1 MKLFGQSDPT
11 RRPTVRRPTVIS
23 VLDVG
28 SSKICCL
35 IARLMPFEDED
46 TREALRGRTHA
57 IEVIGIGHQRSRGIK
72 SGVVVNLDATE
83 QAIRL
88 AVDAAERMAGVTV
101 DSLIV
106 NISAGRLASE
116 TYSASVALSGK
127 AVEDA
132 DIGRV
137 LFAGRRHSVSDGRSV
152 VHALPIGYSLDAD
165 GGIADPRGMVGERLG
180 VDMHM
185 VTADTPPLRNIE
197 LCIARSHLAAERMV
211 ATPYASGLAVL
222 VDDEAELGCACIDF
236 GGGTTSIAV
245 FAKGEL
251 VHVDAIA
258 IGGQHVTTDIARGLS
273 TPLEEAE
280 RLKTVHGSALP
291 SPADERE
298 MISVPPIGDDDGE
311 PANQVPRSALT
322 RIIRPRVEEILELVR
337 DRLNASGFAA
347 LVGRRMVLTGGAG
360 QLTGLIEGARRVLA
374 RNVRLGRPLGIAGL
388 PEVARGPAFSAAV
401 GLIIYPQI
409 ATMEQC
415 AARHEPRLAMTGT
428 GGYLSRVGQ
437 WFRESF

>member
-1 MKLFGQSDPT
+1 MKMFGSPDQN
-11 RRPTVRRPTVIS
+11 RRPMARRPKIVSI
-23 VLDVG
+23 LDIG

-35 IARLMPFEDED
+35 IARLTPLEGDG
-46 TREALRGRTHA
+46 TAEALRGRTHA
-57 IEVIGIGHQRSRGIK
+57 IEVVGIGHQRSRGIK
-72 SGVVVNLDATE
+72 SGVVVNLDAAE

-88 AVDAAERMAGVTV
+88 AVDTAERMAGLTV
-101 DSLIV
+101 DSLVV

-127 AVEDA
+127 AVEEV

-137 LFAGRRHSVSDGRSV
+137 LAAGRRHSVSDGRSV
-152 VHALPIGYSLDAD
+152 VHAMPIGYSLDAN

-185 VTADTPPLRNIE
+185 VTGDAQPLHNIE
-197 LCIARSHLAAERMV
+197 LCINRCHLSVERLV
-211 ATPYASGLAVL
+211 ATPYASGLSVL
-222 VDDEAELGCACIDF
+222 VDDESELGCACVDF
-236 GGGTTSIAV
+236 GGGTTTIAV
-245 FAKGEL
+245 FAKGEF

-258 IGGQHVTTDIARGLS
+258 IGGQHITTDIARGLS
-273 TPLEEAE
+273 TKLEVAE
-280 RLKTVHGSALP
+280 RLKTMYGSALP

-298 MISVPPIGDDDGE
+298 IISVPAIGDDEHE

-337 DRLNASGFAA
+337 DRLNESGYAA
-347 LVGRRMVLTGGAG
+347 LVGRRMILTGGAS
-360 QLTGLIEGARRVLA
+360 QLTGLGEAARRVLA

-388 PEVARGPAFSAAV
+388 PEVAKGPAFSAAV
-401 GLIIYPQI
+401 GLIIYPQV

-415 AARHEPRLAMTGT
+415 EGGSDAPFAMTGT
-428 GGYLSRVGQ
+428 GGYFARVGH

>member
-1 MKLFGQSDPT
+1 MKMFGQPDQK
-11 RRPTVRRPTVIS
+11 RAIVRRPTIVSI
-23 VLDVG
+23 LDIG

-35 IARLMPFEDED
+35 IARLKPLEEGESA
-46 TREALRGRTHA
+46 EALRGRTHS

-72 SGVVVNLDATE
+72 SGVVVNLDAAE

-88 AVDAAERMAGVTV
+88 AVDAAERQAGITV

-106 NISAGRLASE
+106 NISAGRLGSE

-127 AVEDA
+127 AVEEV

-137 LFAGRRHSVSDGRSV
+137 LAAGRRHSVSDGRSV
-152 VHALPIGYSLDAD
+152 VHAMPIGYSLDAN

-185 VTADTPPLRNIE
+185 VTGDAQPLRNIE
-197 LCIARSHLAAERMV
+197 LCINRCHLSVERLV
-211 ATPYASGLAVL
+211 ATPYASGLSVL
-222 VDDEAELGCACIDF
+222 VDDESELGCASVDF
-236 GGGTTSIAV
+236 GGGTTTIAV
-245 FAKGEL
+245 FSKGEF

-258 IGGQHVTTDIARGLS
+258 IGGQHITTDIARGLS
-273 TPLEEAE
+273 TRLDVAE
-280 RLKTVHGSALP
+280 RLKTVYGSALP

-298 MISVPPIGDDDGE
+298 IISVPTIGDDENE
-311 PANQVPRSALT
+311 PANQIPRSALT

-337 DRLNASGFAA
+337 DRLNESGYAA
-347 LVGRRMVLTGGAG
+347 LVGRRMVLTGGAS
-360 QLTGLIEGARRVLA
+360 QLTGLVESARRVLA

-388 PEVARGPAFSAAV
+388 PEVAKGPAFSTAV
-401 GLIIYPQI
+401 GLIIYPQV

-415 AARHEPRLAMTGT
+415 EGGSDRPFAMTGT
-428 GGYLSRVGQ
+428 GGYLARVGH